1 MEETRLSEGEG
12 ELSKVLRSG
21 KGAATSSQQGMLIT
35 CRNIEISF
43 SVLNLQRLMQTYKII
58 TGDEASLEF
67 PDGEVPPEA
76 IALASSSATQQ
87 NDDKSRSPVRFTK
100 SLDGTIKISSV
111 LSSNANAK

>member
-1 MEETRLSEGEG
+1 
-12 ELSKVLRSG
+12 
-21 KGAATSSQQGMLIT
+21 
-35 CRNIEISF
+35 
-43 SVLNLQRLMQTYKII
+43 MQTYKII